1 MVPAT
6 IHIHAMQE
14 TLELPSAARRNL
26 IPELLQLLKAPG
38 SDVNEPGPEGFTAL
52 HWAASNGHPQ
62 AVTLLLTYN
71 AQIDIETP
79 SGHKAWQLAEDNGH
93 AKIVKALKAH
103 AQLLEALAE
112 TDSDDSNEPVAPA
125 IIGSRSMDTIKPIVP
140 TSVQITKEAE
150 AKKVSSASAA
160 VSRKTT
166 EPSAPP
172 MQEERY
178 QSNERD
184 KNGYGPQP
192 WVSTEEARYLIQSRV
207 YGNPRPGYRGFEV
220 SGRAA
225 AVEVE
230 LQLAN
235 KVTDSNAPDNQGR
248 TPLHLAAINGM
259 KGLAEALLAKSAD
272 IEARDKMGWTPLH
285 WAAMKGHREV
295 VVFLIDQGAH
305 IDAKGNGGTTPLK
318 LASKKDIRKLLKKA
332 SAQQKTNTSEESKE
346 TSTPE
351 KKKFFGSKK
360 K

>member
-140 TSVQITKEAE
+140 TSGTNNKRSRG
-150 AKKVSSASAA
+150 KKSIHALL
-160 VSRKTT
+160 
-166 EPSAPP
+166 PP
-172 MQEERY
+172 FQEKQR
-178 QSNERD
+178 
-184 KNGYGPQP
+184 
-192 WVSTEEARYLIQSRV
+192 SRV
-207 YGNPRPGYRGFEV
+207 HLLCKRNVIKAMKETKMVMALSLGYQLRRPDILFKAGCTAILGLAIEV
-220 SGRAA
+220 LRFR
-225 AVEVE
+225 VE
-230 LQLAN
+230 L
-235 KVTDSNAPDNQGR
+235 P
-248 TPLHLAAINGM
+248 
-259 KGLAEALLAKSAD
+259 
-272 IEARDKMGWTPLH
+272 
-285 WAAMKGHREV
+285 
-295 VVFLIDQGAH
+295 
-305 IDAKGNGGTTPLK
+305 
-318 LASKKDIRKLLKKA
+318 LLKW
-332 SAQQKTNTSEESKE
+332 SYS
-346 TSTPE
+346 
-351 KKKFFGSKK
+351 
-360 K
+360 